1 MGQDFNNA
9 ESFVEQV
16 KEYVNTR
23 LAQLKLS
30 FAEKTSKVIAI
41 MIAVVLLA
49 LVFFLFLV
57 LVCVAAAIAIGQW
70 LESFWL
76 GFLVMGGIV
85 LLIGFILWVS
95 KDRLIG
101 RPIMNALIN
110 AIFDKDENEKDQKHK
125 RS

>member
-1 MGQDFNNA
+1 MAQDFNNA
-9 ESFVEQV
+9 ETFVEQV

>member
-1 MGQDFNNA
+1 MAQDFNN
-9 ESFVEQV
+9 EETFVDQV

-41 MIAVVLLA
+41 VIAVVMLA

-57 LVCVAAAIAIGQW
+57 LVCVAGAIVIGQW

-76 GFLVMGGIV
+76 GFLVMAGIV
-85 LLIGFILWVS
+85 LFAGFILWIS
-95 KDRLIG
+95 KDRLIR

-110 AIFDKDENEKDQKHK
+110 AMFDKEEDEKD
-125 RS
+125 

>member
-1 MGQDFNNA
+1 MAQDFNNA
-9 ESFVEQV
+9 ETFVEQV

-76 GFLVMGGIV
+76 GFLIMGGIV
-85 LLIGFILWVS
+85 LLVGFILWVA
-95 KDRLIG
+95 KDWLIR
-101 RPIMNALIN
+101 RPIMNVLIN
-110 AIFDKDENEKDQKHK
+110 AMFSKDENEKDQKHK

>member
-1 MGQDFNNA
+1 MDQDFNNA
-9 ESFVEQV
+9 ETFVDHV

-30 FAEKTSKVIAI
+30 FAENTSNVVGI
-41 MIAVVLLA
+41 MIAVVMLA

-57 LVCVAAAIAIGQW
+57 LVCVAGAIAIGQW

-76 GFLVMGGIV
+76 GFLVMAGIV
-85 LLIGFILWVS
+85 LLAGFILWIS
-95 KDRLIG
+95 KDRLIR

-110 AIFDKDENEKDQKHK
+110 AMFDKEEDEKD
-125 RS
+125 